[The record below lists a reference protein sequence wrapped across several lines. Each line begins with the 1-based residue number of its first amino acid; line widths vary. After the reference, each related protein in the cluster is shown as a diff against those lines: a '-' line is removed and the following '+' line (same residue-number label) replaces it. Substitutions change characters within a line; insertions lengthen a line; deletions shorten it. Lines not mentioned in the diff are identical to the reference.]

1 MRGFPA
7 RSNSGRFKLVVSA
20 VLATVCY
27 GLPLFIWTENGMIS
41 ITPDI
46 VIPEKELTFEF
57 VRSSGP
63 GGQNV
68 NKVSTA
74 VQLRFDVRA
83 STGIPAEVKS
93 RLRTLAGR
101 RMTEDGILIIKAN
114 QFRKQEQNRQ
124 DAVERLTQLLQTAA
138 IKPKKRVKTRPT
150 RAAKERKLAA
160 KKQRG
165 RLKKLR
171 QKVFNGE

>member
-1 MRGFPA
+1 
-7 RSNSGRFKLVVSA
+7 
-20 VLATVCY
+20 
-27 GLPLFIWTENGMIS
+27 MIR
-41 ITPDI
+41 IPPHI
-46 VIPEKELTFEF
+46 VIQEKELTFEF

-74 VQLRFDVRA
+74 VQLRLDVRA
-83 STGIPAEVKS
+83 STGIPADVKG

-101 RMTEDGILIIKAN
+101 RMTENGILIIKAN

-124 DAVERLTQLLQTAA
+124 DAVERLIQLLQMAA
-138 IKPKKRVKTRPT
+138 IKPKKRVKTRPS
-150 RAAKERKLAA
+150 RAAKERKLVA

-165 RLKKLR
+165 QLNRIHSSSSFIYHSR
-171 QKVFNGE
+171 HSSWYAQYRHSGPYTG